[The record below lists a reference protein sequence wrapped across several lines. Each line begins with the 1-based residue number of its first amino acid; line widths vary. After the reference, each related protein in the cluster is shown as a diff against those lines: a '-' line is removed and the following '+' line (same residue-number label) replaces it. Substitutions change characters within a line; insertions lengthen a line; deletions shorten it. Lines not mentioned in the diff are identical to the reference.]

1 MYKEQTYKTIKEC
14 CLLVTDGAHK
24 SPKTIDEGFPYVTVR
39 DIGEDGSI
47 DTNDC
52 KKISLIDFKLLA
64 SGNCQPLDGDILF
77 SKDGTV
83 GKVALV
89 QNEKEFVVL
98 SSLAIL
104 RPNKGLI
111 DSTFFKYI
119 MLSPN
124 IQDEAIGLK
133 TGAAIKRIVL
143 KTIKEIKIPI
153 PSLPEQQRIVA
164 KLEALF
170 AKIDQAIGLLEENI
184 AHTQALM
191 GSVLDE
197 EFGRLE
203 ETSKVVSIS
212 EIADVKGGKRL
223 PKGQKL
229 LEFKTDYPYIRVT
242 DFSENG
248 TIEIDKLKFISKEIH
263 EQISRYIITNDD
275 LYISIAGTIGKTGII
290 PKQLNG
296 ANLTENAA
304 RLVYK
309 DKSTIDNAFV
319 YYYTKSD
326 KFKRFVE
333 DSTKQVAQPKLALT
347 RLKQIKLALPSLK
360 KQQKVVEKFKHAEE
374 RLIALEETQTEK
386 LNHLKALKSSLLDQA
401 FKGEL

>member
-1 MYKEQTYKTIKEC
+1 MGKWKEVKLGDIAYTKSGGTPKRGFKAFWENGTIPW
-14 CLLVTDGAHK
+14 LK
-24 SPKTIDEGFPYVTVR
+24 SGELNDNKNITENTEFITQVAIENSSAKLFPK
-39 DIGEDGSI
+39 GS
-47 DTNDC
+47 
-52 KKISLIDFKLLA
+52 LLLA
-64 SGNCQPLDGDILF
+64 MYGATAGKLGILG
-77 SKDGTV
+77 KDAATNQAV
-83 GKVALV
+83 CSI
-89 QNEKEFVVL
+89 QNK
-98 SSLAIL
+98 
-104 RPNKGLI
+104 KGLFVEEFI
-111 DSTFFKYI
+111 FNYLLLIREDIIRDSFGGAQ
-119 MLSPN
+119 PN
-124 IQDEAIGLK
+124 ISKSYIDN
-133 TGAAIKRIVL
+133 
-143 KTIKEIKIPI
+143 IKIPL
-153 PSLPEQQRIVA
+153 PPLPEQQRIVA
-164 KLEALF
+164 KLDNLF
-170 AKIDQAIGLLEENI
+170 ANIDKAIGLLEENI

-203 ETSKVVSIS
+203 TTSKVVSIS

-223 PKGQKL
+223 PKGEKL

-242 DFSENG
+242 DFSNNG
-248 TIEIDKLKFISKEIH
+248 TIETDKIKYISKEIH

-290 PKQLNG
+290 PKELNG

-326 KFKRFVE
+326 EFKRFVE

-347 RLKQIKLALPSLK
+347 RLKEIKLVLPSLK
-360 KQQKVVEKFKHAEE
+360 KQQKVVEKFRLVEQ
-374 RLIALEETQTEK
+374 RLIELQEYQTKK
-386 LNHLKALKSSLLDQA
+386 LNNLKALKSSLLDQA